1 MIVHILD
8 EVNKKKIILAS
19 GSPRRKEI
27 LQQIGLKFAVIP
39 STFDEK
45 SIDKKL
51 FKTPQDF
58 VKFRAQQKA
67 KNILET
73 FEKVNHTHHFNI
85 SKKKDENIFMVIGSD
100 TVVVLDEKI
109 LERPINKENAFQM
122 LKSLS
127 GRKHMVCTGVAL
139 ISKKFEIIFCDTTFV
154 EFDEISDEM
163 ISAYIETGE
172 PMDKAGSYGV
182 QAIGGSFIKKIDGC
196 FYNVMG
202 FPLHLF
208 CKEILKINQNF

>member
-27 LQQIGLKFAVIP
+27 LQQIGLIFEVIP
-39 STFDEK
+39 STFDVK

-58 VKFRAQQKA
+58 VKFSAQQKA

-85 SKKKDENIFMVIGSD
+85 SKRKMKIFSW
-100 TVVVLDEKI
+100 L
-109 LERPINKENAFQM
+109 
-122 LKSLS
+122 
-127 GRKHMVCTGVAL
+127 
-139 ISKKFEIIFCDTTFV
+139 
-154 EFDEISDEM
+154 
-163 ISAYIETGE
+163 
-172 PMDKAGSYGV
+172 
-182 QAIGGSFIKKIDGC
+182 
-196 FYNVMG
+196 
-202 FPLHLF
+202 
-208 CKEILKINQNF
+208 